1 MAKNRTRE
9 DYVVFPV
16 SLLALWWD
24 DQCFDFRKVL
34 AGIVKHADS
43 TSQTVNH
50 KEDWNYLKT
59 VIRNNGFIISD
70 KVKPNCSE
78 KQPLTSLAV
87 TTLNNYVSEI
97 ECCGSNVKDDLVLLA
112 YLAIKS
118 MLGESAYNHFT
129 WDAILSRMIGNRG
142 GRFSRLP
149 KEKQDELVW
158 ANYCLGKR
166 GREMLIKGLN
176 KWGVAYVPVGRGFK
190 APAFSFKLTESD
202 LIRALENDGKSTIDM
217 KDVKHRNKTPF

>member
-1 MAKNRTRE
+1 MAKKRTRE

-16 SLLALWWD
+16 SLLALWWNE
-24 DQCFDFRKVL
+24 QCFDFRVVL
-34 AGIVKHADS
+34 AGIVKHANS
-43 TSQTVNH
+43 TSQIVNH
-50 KEDWNYLKT
+50 KEDWNYLKS
-59 VIRNNGFIISD
+59 VVKRIES
-70 KVKPNCSE
+70 KVDNKVQSNLLA

-97 ECCGSNVKDDLVLLA
+97 ECNGSDVKEDLVLLA

-118 MLGESAYNHFT
+118 MLGESMYNHFT

-166 GREMLIKGLN
+166 GREMLIKGLK

-190 APAFSFKLTESD
+190 APAFSFKLTESN

-217 KDVKHRNKTPF
+217 KEVKHRNQTPF

>member
-1 MAKNRTRE
+1 MAKKRTRE

-16 SLLALWWD
+16 SLLALWWNE
-24 DQCFDFRKVL
+24 QCFDFRVVL
-34 AGIVKHADS
+34 AGIVKHANS
-43 TSQTVNH
+43 TSQIVNH
-50 KEDWNYLKT
+50 KEDWNYLKS
-59 VIRNNGFIISD
+59 VVKRIES
-70 KVKPNCSE
+70 KVDNKVQSNLLA

-87 TTLNNYVSEI
+87 TPLNNYISEI
-97 ECCGSNVKDDLVLLA
+97 ECNGSDVKKDLVLLA

-118 MLGESAYNHFT
+118 MLGESVYNHFT

-166 GREMLIKGLN
+166 GREMLIKGLK

-190 APAFSFKLTESD
+190 APAFSFKLTESN
-202 LIRALENDGKSTIDM
+202 LIRVLENDGKSTIDM
-217 KDVKHRNKTPF
+217 KEVKHRNQTPF